1 MREGGRLG
9 EGRAGPRAEGGLRAQ
24 MQAAWRGGG
33 GRAEGGVGG
42 DGGTRGRK
50 TNRKGGVGEKG
61 GKEKREQGMNRK

>member
-33 GRAEGGVGG
+33 AC
-42 DGGTRGRK
+42 RGR
-50 TNRKGGVGEKG
+50 GGWGWGHPGKKNKQKRRGGGEG
-61 GKEKREQGMNRK
+61 REGKERARDE